1 MHIFLAQNSDQLHEI
16 MSGLQILKIDGQTLQ
31 SSNENDV
38 DVEEFLFLK
47 HHQIIDNFLILLMIQ
62 DYLILVTLK
71 LG

>member
-16 MSGLQILKIDGQTLQ
+16 MSGLQILKIDGQILQ